1 MTLFSGRY
9 VTDAALLGCR
19 AMMTK
24 AERDALTTLVRQ
36 RFKLLR
42 HDIEVRKAEMI
53 ADLDRRLAEQF
64 SSADKAWNDGLFV
77 IEQARDE
84 CNRKV
89 NDVLRQFCATIGHDY
104 PRKHDLSMVGIQG
117 FANPI
122 PERRRAAR
130 VQALRDI
137 DAVEAKAR
145 HELSV
150 TENRLL
156 TDLLT
161 TGLQSVE
168 AQQFIGR
175 IPEISSLM
183 IPTARLAELLG
194 PDEDQQG

>member
-1 MTLFSGRY
+1 
-9 VTDAALLGCR
+9 
-19 AMMTK
+19 MMTK
-24 AERDALTTLVRQ
+24 TERDALTSLVRQ

-42 HDIEVRKAEMI
+42 HDIEVRKAEMV
-53 ADLDRRLAEQF
+53 ADLDRRLSEQF
-64 SSADKAWNDGLFV
+64 APAEKAWNDGLFV

-104 PRKHDLSMVGIQG
+104 PEKHDLSMTGIQG

-130 VQALRDI
+130 LQALRDT
-137 DAVEAKAR
+137 DALEAKAR

-161 TGLQSVE
+161 GGLESAE
-168 AQQFIGR
+168 AREFIGR
-175 IPEISSLM
+175 IPEASSLM

-194 PDEDQQG
+194 PSE